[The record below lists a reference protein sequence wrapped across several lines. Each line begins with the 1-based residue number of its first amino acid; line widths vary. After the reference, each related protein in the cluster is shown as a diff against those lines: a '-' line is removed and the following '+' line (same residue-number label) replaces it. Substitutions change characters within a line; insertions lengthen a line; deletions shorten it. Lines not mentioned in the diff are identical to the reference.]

1 MRVSII
7 GATGETGQSII
18 DGLLKSTEPKYGQ
31 DITALT
37 RPASMQKPEVLDLQK
52 KGIHIVAANLEGPE
66 DALTEILKG
75 TDVMIS
81 AINAGNLMA
90 QIPLINAS
98 KAAGVGRFIP
108 CFFATIVP
116 PKGILKL
123 RDIKEDVLNHVKK
136 VRLPYTAI
144 DVGWWYQITLP
155 RLASGRI
162 DYATTLVTDGI
173 GGDGNMLSAI
183 TDVRDIGTYVARI
196 IADPRTLN
204 HMVFAYNELITQNQ
218 VYDLLEKMSGEKV
231 KRNHVSCLQLIIA
244 ASGLNGQ
251 QISVEAIKAGVAQM
265 EASNLGPE
273 SPEFYELIRFQY
285 WHSWAIRG
293 DNTPEYAKY
302 LGYLNTKDLY
312 PDIGFISFQDYVQE
326 VLDGKGKSV
335 YEKSEDLKPLKVE

>member
-18 DGLLKSTEPKYGQ
+18 DGLLKSTEPQY

-37 RPASMQKPEVLDLQK
+37 RPSSLQKPEVLDLQTK
-52 KGIHIVAANLEGPE
+52 VIHIVAADLEGPE
-66 DALTEILKG
+66 DALTEVLKG

-90 QIPLINAS
+90 QIPLINAF
-98 KAAGVGRFIP
+98 KAAGVKRFIP
-108 CFFATIVP
+108 CFFATRVP
-116 PKGILKL
+116 PKGVLKL

-183 TDVRDIGTYVARI
+183 TD
-196 IADPRTLN
+196 
-204 HMVFAYNELITQNQ
+204 
-218 VYDLLEKMSGEKV
+218 LLEKMSGETV
-231 KRNHVSCLQLIIA
+231 KRNH
-244 ASGLNGQ
+244 
-251 QISVEAIKAGVAQM
+251 ISVEAIKAGVAQM
-265 EASNLGPE
+265 EASNLGPD

-312 PDIGFISFQDYVQE
+312 PDITFIPFQEYVQE

>member
-1 MRVSII
+1 MRVGII

-18 DGLLKSTEPKYGQ
+18 DGLLKSTEPKY

-37 RPASMQKPEVLDLQK
+37 RPASLQKPEVLDLQK
-52 KGIHIVAANLEGPE
+52 KGIHIIAADLEGPE

-231 KRNHVSCLQLIIA
+231 KRNH
-244 ASGLNGQ
+244 
-251 QISVEAIKAGVAQM
+251 ISVEAIKAGVAQM

-312 PDIGFISFQDYVQE
+312 PDIGFIPFQEYVQE

-335 YEKSEDLKPLKVE
+335 YEKSEDLKPLKVK

>member
-1 MRVSII
+1 MALII
-7 GATGETGQSII
+7 GATGETGHSII
-18 DGLLKSTEPKYGQ
+18 DGLLKSTEPEY

-37 RPASMQKPEVLDLQK
+37 RPASLQKPKVLDLQK
-52 KGIHIVAANLEGPE
+52 KGIHIVAADLEGPE

-75 TDVMIS
+75 TDVMVS

-90 QIPLINAS
+90 QIALINAS

-136 VRLPYTAI
+136 VRLP
-144 DVGWWYQITLP
+144 
-155 RLASGRI
+155 
-162 DYATTLVTDGI
+162 
-173 GGDGNMLSAI
+173 DGNMLSAI

-218 VYDLLEKMSGEKV
+218 VYDLLEKMGGEKV
-231 KRNHVSCLQLIIA
+231 KRNHR
-244 ASGLNGQ
+244 
-251 QISVEAIKAGVAQM
+251 SVEAIKAGAAQM

-312 PDIGFISFQDYVQE
+312 PDIGFIPFQEYVQE
-326 VLDGKGKSV
+326 VLDGKGKGV

>member
-18 DGLLKSTEPKYGQ
+18 DGLLKSTEPKY

-37 RPASMQKPEVLDLQK
+37 RPASLQKPEVLDLQK
-52 KGIHIVAANLEGPE
+52 KGIHIIAADLEGPE

-155 RLASGRI
+155 RLASGRNHI
-162 DYATTLVTDGI
+162 
-173 GGDGNMLSAI
+173 
-183 TDVRDIGTYVARI
+183 
-196 IADPRTLN
+196 DPRTLN

-231 KRNHVSCLQLIIA
+231 KRNH
-244 ASGLNGQ
+244 
-251 QISVEAIKAGVAQM
+251 ISVEAIKAGVAQM

-273 SPEFYELIRFQY
+273 SSEFYELIRFQY

-312 PDIGFISFQDYVQE
+312 PDIGFISFQNYVQE

>member
-18 DGLLKSTEPKYGQ
+18 DGLLKSTEPKY

-123 RDIKEDVLNHVKK
+123 RDI
-136 VRLPYTAI
+136 
-144 DVGWWYQITLP
+144 VGSTL
-155 RLASGRI
+155 
-162 DYATTLVTDGI
+162 
-173 GGDGNMLSAI
+173 
-183 TDVRDIGTYVARI
+183 
-196 IADPRTLN
+196 
-204 HMVFAYNELITQNQ
+204 
-218 VYDLLEKMSGEKV
+218 
-231 KRNHVSCLQLIIA
+231 
-244 ASGLNGQ
+244 
-251 QISVEAIKAGVAQM
+251 
-265 EASNLGPE
+265 
-273 SPEFYELIRFQY
+273 
-285 WHSWAIRG
+285 
-293 DNTPEYAKY
+293 
-302 LGYLNTKDLY
+302 
-312 PDIGFISFQDYVQE
+312 
-326 VLDGKGKSV
+326 
-335 YEKSEDLKPLKVE
+335 